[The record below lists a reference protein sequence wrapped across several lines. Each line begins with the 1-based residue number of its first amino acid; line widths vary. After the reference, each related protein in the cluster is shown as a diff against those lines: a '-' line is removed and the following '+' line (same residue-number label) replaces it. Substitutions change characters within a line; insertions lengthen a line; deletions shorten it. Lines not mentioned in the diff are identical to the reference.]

1 MLIQFNYRE
10 ATVLI
15 RRWYSG
21 CIGQLIVIYVTTFT
35 LAYFYINFIILLR
48 YKLFALFLNYNFL
61 QLKTIIIISG
71 DKGSGK
77 STFLLEVLSLLRN
90 DGVVVKGFAAVHE
103 FETDSYLINNV
114 STNEEALILR
124 RVGGYEKRPY
134 HFKIFE
140 EGVEKGSDWIEDILE
155 QSPSI
160 AVIDEIGGYELDGK
174 LWSNEFTR
182 LVESDIPLIFT
193 VSTKHLEQVIK
204 KWNIDASIIFDSD
217 DFGDPNKAF
226 EKVKK
231 WIQLTRKQ

>member
-1 MLIQFNYRE
+1 M
-10 ATVLI
+10 
-15 RRWYSG
+15 
-21 CIGQLIVIYVTTFT
+21 
-35 LAYFYINFIILLR
+35 
-48 YKLFALFLNYNFL
+48 
-61 QLKTIIIISG
+61 
-71 DKGSGK
+71 
-77 STFLLEVLSLLRN
+77 
-90 DGVVVKGFAAVHE
+90 VKGFAAVHE

-160 AVIDEIGGYELDGK
+160 AVIDEIGGYELNGK
-174 LWSNEFTR
+174 LWSDSFTR
-182 LVESDIPLIFT
+182 LVDSDIPIIFT